1 MSNTYPMRV
10 VGLMSGTSADAI
22 DAVLAE
28 IEEID
33 GQVHVRQQAFVTEA
47 WRADER
53 ALIFDLFEQRAT
65 VQTICRAN
73 FALGEG
79 FARAAL
85 AVIAAARL
93 SPADV
98 DLIGS
103 HGQTIWHDVNAQ
115 GQVTSTLQI
124 GEPAVIAERT
134 GVTTVADFRVA
145 DVAAGGQGAPLVPIF
160 DWLLLRPG
168 EKSGG
173 WRAVQNIGGIG
184 NVTLLPPNGE
194 DVDPLAFDTGPGNV
208 LIDWAAQLVSGGE
221 LRCDV
226 DGQLAA
232 AGTVASVLLES
243 WLDHPYFRQTPPKST
258 GRELFTRALAEDWL
272 SAARAHGCSDADFVA
287 TVTELTAASIADA
300 YVRFAPGRVV
310 ETVVG
315 GGGGRNPVLMARLA
329 AQLEAQLGRP
339 VPVLRHADLP
349 HLALDDDAK
358 EALAFALMAW
368 LTVHGRAANVPAC
381 TGAQGQRVLGKIV
394 MGNKQLWTRIERN
407 TDFSL

>member
-1 MSNTYPMRV
+1 MLV

-28 IEEID
+28 IDEVE
-33 GQVHVRQQAFVTEA
+33 GQIHVRQRAFVAEE

-53 ALIFDLFEQRAT
+53 ALIFDLFEGRST
-65 VQTICRAN
+65 VQTLCRAN

-85 AVIAAARL
+85 AVIAAAGL
-93 SPADV
+93 SPEDV

-103 HGQTIWHDVNAQ
+103 HGQTIWHDVDAH
-115 GQVTSTLQI
+115 GHVTSTLQI
-124 GEPAVIAERT
+124 GEAAVIAERT
-134 GVTTVADFRVA
+134 GITTVADFRVA

-160 DWLLLRPG
+160 DWLLLRPPADA
-168 EKSGG
+168 GG

-184 NVTLLPPNGE
+184 NVTLLPPHG
-194 DVDPLAFDTGPGNV
+194 VDAQPLAFDTGPGNV
-208 LIDWAAQLVSGGE
+208 LIDWAAHLVSGGR

-232 AGTVASVLLES
+232 AGTVASALLEG
-243 WLDHPYFRQTPPKST
+243 WLDHAYFRQLPPKST
-258 GRELFTRALAEDWL
+258 GRELFTRSLVEDWW
-272 SAARAHGCSDADFVA
+272 AEARAHGCTDADFVA
-287 TVTELTAASIADA
+287 TLTELTAASIADA
-300 YVRFAPGRVV
+300 YVRFAPGPVV

-329 AQLEAQLGRP
+329 AQLQVQMGQA

-349 HLALDDDAK
+349 HLTIDDDSK

-368 LTVHGRAANVPAC
+368 LTYHQRPSNVPAC
-381 TGAQGQRVLGKIV
+381 TGAQGARVLGKVARGRVEIRE
-394 MGNKQLWTRIERN
+394 QC
-407 TDFSL
+407 

>member
-1 MSNTYPMRV
+1 MLV

-28 IEEID
+28 IEEVD
-33 GQVHVRQQAFVTEA
+33 GQIHVRQRAFVDEP
-47 WRADER
+47 WRAEER
-53 ALIFDLFEQRAT
+53 ALIFDLFEPHAS
-65 VQTICRAN
+65 VQALCRAN

-85 AVIAAARL
+85 AVIAAAGL
-93 SPADV
+93 APSAV

-103 HGQTIWHDVNAQ
+103 HGQTIWHDVDAQ

-124 GEPAVIAERT
+124 GEAAVIAERT
-134 GVTTVADFRVA
+134 GIPTVADFRVA

-160 DWLLLRPG
+160 DWLLLRPAQAA
-168 EKSGG
+168 GG

-184 NVTLLPPNGE
+184 NVTLLPPKG
-194 DVDPLAFDTGPGNV
+194 VDAAPLAFDTGPGNV
-208 LIDWAAQLVSGGE
+208 LIDWAAHLVSGGM

-232 AGTVASVLLES
+232 TGKVASALLES
-243 WLDHPYFRQTPPKST
+243 WLDHPYFHQVPPKST
-258 GRELFTRALAEDWL
+258 GRELFTRALAEEWW

-287 TVTELTAASIADA
+287 TLTELTAASIADA
-300 YVRFAPGRVV
+300 YVRFAPGPVV

-349 HLALDDDAK
+349 HLAIDDDAK

-368 LTVHGRAANVPAC
+368 LTVHQRPANLPAC
-381 TGAQGQRVLGKIV
+381 TGSKGPRVLGKLVSPIP
-394 MGNKQLWTRIERN
+394 
-407 TDFSL
+407 SP